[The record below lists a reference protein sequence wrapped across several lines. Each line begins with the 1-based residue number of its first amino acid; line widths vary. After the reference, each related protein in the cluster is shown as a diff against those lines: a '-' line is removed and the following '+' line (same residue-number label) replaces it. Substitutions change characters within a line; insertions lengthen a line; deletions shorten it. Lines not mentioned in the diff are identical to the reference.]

1 MDNKIIGLIAVVLCF
16 IGAISYVLFVEGGA
30 GGFGNILSLP
40 SFGFVVG
47 VGGGLTYM
55 RKHTLKEKELGK
67 ALKKDFILAGW
78 LGFMVGCIYIGA
90 GMDVDT
96 NLSNL
101 GGGFAA
107 ATVTVI
113 YGYLLGA
120 IAESFMTK

>member
-16 IGAISYVLFVEGGA
+16 IGAIAYVLFVDGVA